1 MVAASFAE
9 AMHEL
14 GIDVDHPDKLESTA
28 AANT

>member
-1 MVAASFAE
+1 VSFAK

-28 AANT
+28 AANA